1 MKTQTSTE
9 IVHGCSLQQIE
20 GVVCQLP
27 CWASVCRTVSLAL
40 PSSDTQLSALSW
52 FTRCTLPILS
62 DFKVNETKLLD
73 TDQLLCPGYSKVGYF
88 TGHWSTASKM
98 YKEQFEARISR
109 LIASAS
115 PNDPEMDRD
124 GLYMFV

>member
-1 MKTQTSTE
+1 M
-9 IVHGCSLQQIE
+9 
-20 GVVCQLP
+20 
-27 CWASVCRTVSLAL
+27 
-40 PSSDTQLSALSW
+40 
-52 FTRCTLPILS
+52 S

-115 PNDPEMDRD
+115 PNDPEMDRN